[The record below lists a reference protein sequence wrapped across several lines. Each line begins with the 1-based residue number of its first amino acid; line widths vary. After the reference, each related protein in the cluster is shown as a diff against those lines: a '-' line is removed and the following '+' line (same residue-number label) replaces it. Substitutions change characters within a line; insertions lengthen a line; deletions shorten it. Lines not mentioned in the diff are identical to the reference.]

1 MKQKDIAVIIVVAIF
16 SAVVSL
22 LLSTKLLISPTNRQQ
37 KAEEVDKI
45 STTLNLPDKRF
56 FNEASINPTQQG
68 QLGDKTNPNPFN
80 GANR

>member
-22 LLSTKLLISPTNRQQ
+22 LLSTKLLIAPTNRQQ
-37 KAEEVDKI
+37 EAEEVDKI
-45 STTLNLPDKRF
+45 STTFNLPDKRF
-56 FNEASINPTQQG
+56 FNEASTNPTQQG

-80 GANR
+80 GTNR

>member
-45 STTLNLPDKRF
+45 STTFNLPDERF

-80 GANR
+80 GVNR